1 MTSSSSSTSGPHW
14 RGLFGPLLAGLLIIL
29 ACGSGP
35 TRTTREI
42 DLAPFKDL
50 AKSSDCS
57 ETRNRLFLI
66 DRALVL
72 WDREGT
78 CVDAAY
84 LVRLHAG
91 AIDQV
96 LCELRDSIAGQVKVR
111 RDLRFQEMFETIVA
125 NLEAPDLG
133 LGPRHTVQAIDF

>member
-78 CVDAAY
+78 
-84 LVRLHAG
+84 
-91 AIDQV
+91 
-96 LCELRDSIAGQVKVR
+96 
-111 RDLRFQEMFETIVA
+111 VA

>member
-1 MTSSSSSTSGPHW
+1 MRIVVRPRRTS
-14 RGLFGPLLAGLLIIL
+14 RREMFGPLFAALLIIL
-29 ACGSGP
+29 ACGGGP
-35 TRTTREI
+35 TRTPGGI

-50 AKSSDCS
+50 ARSSDCS
-57 ETRNRLFLI
+57 DTRNRLFLI

-91 AIDQV
+91 ATDQV
-96 LCELRDSIAGQVKVR
+96 LCELRDSIAGQVKVC
-111 RDLRFQEMFETIVA
+111 RDHRFQEMFETIVA

-133 LGPRHTVQAIDF
+133 LGPRHMVQAIAF